1 MVRGKRTV
9 ICKLYARLCLQT
21 GFRRF
26 GQHPQGKFIVQL
38 EIMMDRGTVKKT
50 ENGFA
55 YIEMELNASCRSCS
69 NKGVCIAGDKPARLK
84 IENSIGLI
92 ENDIV
97 EIDLPP
103 QTKLSAGFLLFIL
116 PLLMMFAGYYIAF
129 SISSEDRAGM
139 TGAVIGL
146 VIGVITVIV
155 INRIIS
161 KTKYFKPRSIRKV
174 D

>member
-1 MVRGKRTV
+1 
-9 ICKLYARLCLQT
+9 
-21 GFRRF
+21 
-26 GQHPQGKFIVQL
+26 
-38 EIMMDRGTVKKT
+38 MMDRGTVKKT

-69 NKGVCIAGDKPARLK
+69 NKGVCMAGDKPAQLK
-84 IENSIGLI
+84 IENNIGLQ

-116 PLLMMFAGYYIAF
+116 PLLSMFAGYYIAF
-129 SISSEDRAGM
+129 SISSDDLSGM

-146 VIGVITVIV
+146 AAGVITVII
-155 INRIIS
+155 INKMIS
-161 KTKYFKPRSIRKV
+161 QTKHFKPRSIRKV